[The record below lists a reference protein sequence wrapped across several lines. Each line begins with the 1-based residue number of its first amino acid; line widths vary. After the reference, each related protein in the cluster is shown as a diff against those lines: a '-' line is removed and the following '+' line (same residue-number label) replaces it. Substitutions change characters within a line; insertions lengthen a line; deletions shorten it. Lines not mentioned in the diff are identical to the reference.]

1 MNLSGADCSQ
11 ASSRVTYFY
20 ISKKN
25 FRSIALDVKTVKS
38 FESKLDQ
45 KPQLYWRLAIPGVDR
60 VPGR

>member
-1 MNLSGADCSQ
+1 MNLSGADCSKALRELDFLLFQ
-11 ASSRVTYFY
+11 
-20 ISKKN
+20 KN

>member
-11 ASSRVTYFY
+11 APSRVTFFYF
-20 ISKKN
+20 SEKN
-25 FRSIALDVKTVKS
+25 FRSIDLNVKTVKN

-45 KPQLYWRLAIPGVDR
+45 KSQLYWRLAIPGVDR